1 MSTEPPEV
9 EVKRFTSGDSEIAVF
24 EFQGQLRDL
33 VVNSLQKG
41 YLTTGRYL
49 PDERAVSSQ
58 GVMSMAVAGTA
69 VGSTAWSAAI
79 APTLYVATA
88 NPASLMALGPGVGS
102 AVMGAGGIVAQA
114 PFIPVAATMPVL
126 APLMAVQVLSTAAAM
141 RQFQEVSTKLDDVKK
156 TLDNAIARTEATH
169 VAELVTASKIVGE
182 ITDQYELT
190 RSFSTDMLIRLAIAE
205 RDVHRLFE
213 RYRYLV
219 DTQVLADVDD
229 SADVEQLNHD
239 VHSALLA
246 SFLDLQIAHL
256 RVSVSL
262 QDNPATA
269 AIATRRLRDAL
280 EDNLVLWERFM
291 HRSEEIYAA
300 MEDMKQ
306 HVGDETR
313 LKKIKAG
320 LGGGSS
326 IDQRIA
332 LLKDAYVSTLQN
344 EKDIIEAFTPLIQS
358 SKETLKKI
366 EAPKVDAKN
375 LPTLVYW
382 EDENGQH
389 SLATDSLIIR

>member
-41 YLTTGRYL
+41 YLTTGPYL

-306 HVGDETR
+306 HAGDGR
-313 LKKIKAG
+313 A
-320 LGGGSS
+320 
-326 IDQRIA
+326 
-332 LLKDAYVSTLQN
+332 
-344 EKDIIEAFTPLIQS
+344 
-358 SKETLKKI
+358 
-366 EAPKVDAKN
+366 
-375 LPTLVYW
+375 
-382 EDENGQH
+382 
-389 SLATDSLIIR
+389 